1 MSNEPT
7 TDTTNDTTNRTA
19 PSDGEEF
26 IDAQPDRAPTPAES
40 SAADRAAQDV
50 DVDEVGK
57 HYEEMIERGANV
69 AGEGQ
74 IDPT

>member
-1 MSNEPT
+1 MSNDRDLTP
-7 TDTTNDTTNRTA
+7 DTTNSTA

-40 SAADRAAQDV
+40 SAADRAAKDV
-50 DVDEVGK
+50 DVDEVAK
-57 HYEEMIERGANV
+57 HYEEMIERGTNV

-74 IDPT
+74 IEPD